1 MTTTHYNQ
9 IFVDVTRELLAILGR
24 QKDYHCIIEYGS
36 KAIRM
41 EPGIQDAY
49 YWVIH
54 AAEKIGNGAT
64 RDLCLATARE
74 ELTEEE
80 YAKLMQMLN
89 ETRDAP

>member
-1 MTTTHYNQ
+1 
-9 IFVDVTRELLAILGR
+9 
-24 QKDYHCIIEYGS
+24 
-36 KAIRM
+36 M

-80 YAKLMQMLN
+80 YEKLMQMLN
-89 ETRDAP
+89 DTRDAP